1 MRTPVFFEVVG
12 ADCGCA
18 FCSGAAVESAARHG
32 GSRARCTVRGVVAA
46 AVGAVTL
53 VGAAAGTAGAEPAP
67 RHAGWDGTKY
77 WYRDATGW
85 WRWTS
90 HYAKYARHAGSR
102 SATAPATSAA
112 PSTTRTGARGHNPD
126 PTFRGRS
133 GWDAVDRVYWYQQGG
148 SWWWTSHRDRYEART
163 GRPGGPGDDVPDG
176 SDAGADS
183 GSPGSGT
190 GKGTPTR
197 YGTETAI
204 RWAMAQ
210 IGKPYAW
217 GGNGP
222 SAFDCS
228 GLVQQ
233 AYQRAGISL
242 PRVADAQ
249 YRAAEPITRSQL
261 RRGDLVFW
269 STDGSSSGVHHV
281 AIYLGGGQ
289 YLEAP
294 RSGRSVRISSF
305 AAYRPTL
312 YGRVG

>member
-1 MRTPVFFEVVG
+1 MRTPVFVDVTA

-18 FCSGAAVESAARHG
+18 FCSGAAVESAPRNG
-32 GSRARCTVRGVVAA
+32 GSPQRCTLRGVVAA

-53 VGAAAGTAGAEPAP
+53 VGAAAGSAGAEPAP
-67 RHAGWDGTKY
+67 SHAGWDGAKY
-77 WYRDATGW
+77 WYQDATGW

-90 HYAKYARHAGSR
+90 HYEKYVRHAAGSGGG
-102 SATAPATSAA
+102 SATQSAPSAA
-112 PSTTRTGARGHNPD
+112 PTSGTATRGHNPN

-133 GWDAVDRVYWYQQGG
+133 GWDATDRVYWYQQGG
-148 SWWWTSHRDRYEART
+148 SWWWTSHRDRYQART
-163 GRPGGPGDDVPDG
+163 GRPGGTGD
-176 SDAGADS
+176 GAPADTAPT
-183 GSPGSGT
+183 GGGSGE
-190 GKGTPTR
+190 GTPTR
-197 YGTETAI
+197 YGTEAAI

-210 IGKPYAW
+210 LGKPYAW

-222 SAFDCS
+222 YAFDCS

-249 YRAAEPITRSQL
+249 YRASAPITRSQL

-269 STDGSSSGVHHV
+269 SSDGTSSGVHHV

-294 RSGRSVRISSF
+294 RPGRTVRVASF
-305 AAYRPTL
+305 ASYHPTL